1 MQMILERSCLA
12 TLNTGRGG
20 QVRRNELWQMMQD
33 RRTIK
38 KEKERH
44 LIA

>member
-1 MQMILERSCLA
+1 MTLERHCLA
-12 TLNTGRGG
+12 KLNTGREG
-20 QVRRNELWQMMQD
+20 QVRRNELRQMMQD
-33 RRTIK
+33 RRTVK